1 MTDAAPSTISVM
13 RIGAI
18 GHRPNRLPARETRR
32 IERQCREMIRA
43 IRDAA
48 TASGH
53 APALH
58 IVSALAEGSDRI
70 IAEVGLALG
79 ASLECLLPFAASEYA
94 HDFAGAKSR
103 ATFQALLTHASSV
116 LELAGNRNDEGAAYE
131 AVGRAVLERSD
142 VLIAVWNGDDAAG
155 RGGTAQMVAEASAR
169 HLPVIW
175 IHAVKSVSPALL
187 GGPADARTPQPI
199 DLLHSWLSTGA
210 RMRPNGKTS
219 GQ

>member
-1 MTDAAPSTISVM
+1 MTDAATSTVL

-53 APALH
+53 APPLH

-70 IAEVGLALG
+70 VAEVGLALG

-94 HDFAGAKSR
+94 RDFASAKSR
-103 ATFQALLTHASSV
+103 ATFQALLTRASSV

-131 AVGRAVLERSD
+131 AVGRAVLERAD
-142 VLIAVWNGDDAAG
+142 ALIAVWDGDDAAG

-169 HLPVIW
+169 HLPIIW
-175 IHAVKSVSPALL
+175 IHAAKNASPMLL
-187 GGPADARTPQPI
+187 GGPAEARTPQPI
-199 DLLHSWLSTGA
+199 DLLRSWLSTGA
-210 RMRPNGKTS
+210 RPRPNGKKS
-219 GQ
+219 GR